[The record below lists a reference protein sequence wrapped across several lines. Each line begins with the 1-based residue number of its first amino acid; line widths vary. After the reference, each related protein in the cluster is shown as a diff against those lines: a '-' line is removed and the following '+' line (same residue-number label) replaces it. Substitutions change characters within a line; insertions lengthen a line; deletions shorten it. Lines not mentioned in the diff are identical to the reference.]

1 MTRVGIMS
9 FAHMHAFAYADC
21 LRGLPDAELTAI
33 WDDEADRGRDSAKQ
47 FEVDF
52 IEDQAGFLATGLDAV
67 IITSENV
74 KHRTMVE
81 NAANAGLW
89 ILCEKPIATTIDD
102 AKAMIAACDA
112 AAVGLGTA
120 FPCRYIPSMMDVKK
134 RIDAGELGDIYA
146 CSCTN
151 NGQFPGGWFA
161 DPALAGGGATMDHTV
176 HVADALRWL
185 LGQEFTS
192 VYCENGNLLREGI
205 ETDDVGSLHLEM
217 SGGTMVSHVA
227 SWNRPASFPT
237 WGDVTMEIIGE
248 KGVLAV
254 DAFNQKLDVYSDE
267 AVKAEW
273 AYWGDDCNLGLV
285 ADFVDAVA
293 NKRPPTVSAL
303 DGLRAL
309 EVTTAAY
316 ESARL
321 HQSVSIDLS

>member
-1 MTRVGIMS
+1 MRVGIMS

-21 LRGLPDAELTAI
+21 LRRLPDVQLAAI
-33 WDDEADRGRDSAKQ
+33 WDDDPTRGTDAAKQ
-47 FEVDF
+47 FDSKF
-52 IEDQAGFLATGLDAV
+52 IEDQSAFLNSELDAV
-67 IITSENV
+67 IITSENI
-74 KHRTMVE
+74 KHRAMVE
-81 NAANAGLW
+81 AAAAAGLW
-89 ILCEKPIATTIDD
+89 ILCEKPIATTIED

-112 AAVGLGTA
+112 AGVGLGTA

-134 RIDAGELGDIYA
+134 RIDAGELGEIYA

-176 HVADALRWL
+176 HIADALRWL
-185 LGQEFTS
+185 LGQEFTR
-192 VYCENGNLLREGI
+192 VYCENGNLLRDGI
-205 ETDDVGSLHLEM
+205 DTDDVGSLHLEM
-217 SGGTMVSHVA
+217 DGGTMVSHVA

-254 DAFNQKLDVYSDE
+254 DAFNQKIDVYSDE

-273 AYWGDDCNLGLV
+273 ANWGDDCNLGLV
-285 ADFVDAVA
+285 ADFVDAIA
-293 NKRPPTVSAL
+293 NKRTPNVSGL

-316 ESARL
+316 VSAQR
-321 HQSVSIDLS
+321 HQSVPIEQN

>member
-21 LRGLPDAELTAI
+21 LQRLPNAELAAV
-33 WDDEADRGRDSAKQ
+33 WDDDADRGQQSATQ
-47 FEVDF
+47 FSTTFVA
-52 IEDQAGFLATGLDAV
+52 DQASFLSSGLDAV
-67 IITSENV
+67 IVTAENV
-74 KHRTMVE
+74 KHRALVE
-81 NAANAGLW
+81 AAAKAGLW
-89 ILCEKPIATTIDD
+89 ILCEKPIATTIED

-112 AAVGLGTA
+112 AGVGLGTA
-120 FPCRYIPSMMDVKK
+120 FPCRYIPAMIDAKN
-134 RIDAGELGDIYA
+134 RIDAGELGDVYA
-146 CSCTN
+146 CACTN

-176 HVADALRWL
+176 HVADVLRWL
-185 LGQEFTS
+185 LDQEFKS
-192 VYCENGNLLREGI
+192 VYCENGNLLRDAI
-205 ETDDVGSLHLEM
+205 DTDDVGSLQLEM
-217 SGGTMVSHVA
+217 DGGTIVSHVA
-227 SWNRPASFPT
+227 SWNRAASFPT

-248 KGVLAV
+248 KGVLGV
-254 DAFNQKLDVYSDE
+254 DAFNQKLDVYNDE

-293 NKRPPTVSAL
+293 NKRPPSVTGL

-316 ESARL
+316 ESA
-321 HQSVSIDLS
+321 QSHETTRITPH

>member
-21 LRGLPDAELTAI
+21 LRRLPDAELTAV
-33 WDDEADRGRDSAKQ
+33 WDDDAGRGNEAARQ
-47 FEVDF
+47 FETNF
-52 IEDQAGFLATGLDAV
+52 IEDQAAFLDSGLDAV
-67 IITSENV
+67 IITSENI
-74 KHRTMVE
+74 KHRAMVE
-81 NAANAGLW
+81 AAASAGLS

-102 AKAMIAACDA
+102 AKAMIAACDTA
-112 AAVGLGTA
+112 DVGLGIA
-120 FPCRYIPSMMDVKK
+120 FPCRYIPSVMDVKK

-146 CSCTN
+146 CACTN

-176 HVADALRWL
+176 HIADVLRWL
-185 LGQEFTS
+185 LGQEFTN

-205 ETDDVGSLHLEM
+205 DTDDVGSLHLEM

-227 SWNRPASFPT
+227 SWNRAASFPT

-248 KGVLAV
+248 KGVLGV
-254 DAFNQKLDVYSDE
+254 DAFNQKIDVYSDE

-273 AYWGDDCNLGLV
+273 AYWGDDCNYGLV

-293 NKRPPTVSAL
+293 SKRPPTVSGL

-316 ESARL
+316 ESARA
-321 HQSVSIDLS
+321 HQSVPIEQN